1 MQSIP
6 SLRTVVVMV
15 AAIAATASYL
25 PAQQVG
31 WKSHV
36 EASASVFFGAVSQ
49 RLAVVGT
56 NLSHADSSFETEGSF
71 QFRYGEAA
79 DAERDRYVSARSW
92 LSSLSLDATPFAT
105 ISPFFFGTAESSLEK
120 RIRTR
125 VSGGSGAK
133 WTVART
139 DRTEASIS
147 LAALAEYTRPLGQP
161 TVPVS
166 PTADQ
171 TLWRWSWRVKGSR
184 RMGERMTV
192 SHVTFY
198 RPVIDAPSRYTITT
212 NTSVALGLTE
222 RMGLSLSL
230 VDNYDSEARQRGA
243 PSNNDGQFLVGLQA
257 DF

>member
-1 MQSIP
+1 
-6 SLRTVVVMV
+6 MV
-15 AAIAATASYL
+15 AAIAATASSL

-49 RLAVVGT
+49 RLAVFGT
-56 NLSHADSSFETEGSF
+56 SLSHADSSFETSGSF

-79 DAERDRYVSARSW
+79 DADRDQFVSARSW
-92 LSSLSLDATPFAT
+92 LSSVSLDATPFAT
-105 ISPFFFGTAESSLEK
+105 VSPFFFGTAESSLEK

-133 WTVART
+133 WTFASS
-139 DRTEASIS
+139 DRTNASIS
-147 LAALAEYTRPLGQP
+147 LAALAEYTRPLGEP
-161 TVPVS
+161 SASVS